1 MNRRKLIIG
10 TRGSAL
16 AMIQAAWVKDR
27 LMEKHPDLDVEL
39 LKIKTKG
46 DKILDVP
53 LAKVGGKGLFVKEI
67 EDALLDGRADLAV
80 HSIKDV
86 PVELPPGLE
95 IAVVPE
101 REDCRDVLIAR
112 NGEDLDGLA
121 PGARV
126 GTSSLR
132 RRSQLLRRR
141 PDLDVVSLRGNLD
154 TRLRK
159 LTSEG
164 LDAIVV
170 AAAGL
175 ARMNLISKTHQF
187 LSPDIMVPAIGQGAL
202 GLEVRANDNTIKERI
217 ALLHHEATARCVTAE
232 RAFLR
237 KMEGGCQVPLGA
249 LARLS
254 DGRINLTGMVAD
266 PEGGRY
272 FRDSIEGDAVEAEK
286 IGTSLA
292 EDLLAR
298 GGREIMAELYRALE

>member
-1 MNRRKLIIG
+1 MNRQKLIIG

-16 AMIQAAWVKDR
+16 AITQAVWIKDR
-27 LMEKHPDLDVEL
+27 LMERHPDLDVEL
-39 LKIKTKG
+39 MKIKTKG

-80 HSIKDV
+80 HSMKDV

-101 REDCRDVLIAR
+101 REDYRDVLIAR
-112 NGEDLDGLA
+112 NGGALDSL
-121 PGARV
+121 PTGARV

-164 LDAIVV
+164 FDAIVV

-175 ARMNLISKTHQF
+175 SRMNLNSKDQQF

-202 GLEVRANDNTIKERI
+202 GLEVRADDKAVKERI
-217 ALLHHEATARCVTAE
+217 ALLHHETTARCVAAE
-232 RAFLR
+232 RAFLK

-249 LARLS
+249 LALLS
-254 DGRINLTGMVAD
+254 GGRISLTGMVAD
-266 PEGGRY
+266 PEGQRFY
-272 FRDSIEGDAVEAEK
+272 RDSIEGDVAEAEE

-298 GGREIMAELYRALE
+298 GGREIMAELYQVLE